1 MVGSVADGVER
12 PLDPR
17 SINVQRIA
25 GAITS
30 ALIGGVTLIA
40 LVVRLIAS
48 RPTRGEVV
56 LLLLAWL
63 ALVASIGALGW
74 LWPPLSFRH
83 AFWRIDASGMRI
95 RRGVVWRSIV
105 SIPRS
110 RVQHT
115 DVRQGPVERAFGLAT
130 LVVHTAGTE
139 HASIALSG
147 VAHDTALA
155 IRDHL
160 IDVQT

>member
-1 MVGSVADGVER
+1 VLGSVADGVER
-12 PLDPR
+12 SLDPR
-17 SINVQRIA
+17 SITVRRIV
-25 GAITS
+25 GAITT
-30 ALIGGVTLIA
+30 AAIGGVTLIA

-48 RPTRGEVV
+48 RPTRGDVV
-56 LLLLAWL
+56 LLLLAWV
-63 ALVASIGALGW
+63 ALVAAIAVLSW

-83 AFWRIDASGMRI
+83 AFWRIDASTMRI
-95 RRGVVWRSIV
+95 RRGVAWRSVV

-139 HASIALSG
+139 HASIGLSG
-147 VAHDTALA
+147 VAHETALA

-160 IDVQT
+160 IDVQA

>member
-1 MVGSVADGVER
+1 MLGSVADGVDR
-12 PLDPR
+12 ALDPR
-17 SINVQRIA
+17 SIVVRRIN
-25 GAITS
+25 GTITAAAFS
-30 ALIGGVTLIA
+30 FVTLIA
-40 LVVRLIAS
+40 LVVRLFAA
-48 RPTRGEVV
+48 RPTQLEVG
-56 LLLLAWL
+56 LSLLAWL
-63 ALVASIGALGW
+63 VLSTTLWVLAW
-74 LWPPLSFRH
+74 TWPPVAFRH
-83 AFWRIDASGMRI
+83 AFWRIDAAGMRI
-95 RRGVVWRSIV
+95 RRGVLWRSVV

-139 HASIALSG
+139 HASIALAG
-147 VAHDTALA
+147 VAHETALA